1 MYSKNFHIPDMKIP
15 IISSNIMYLSNSLKF
30 FFWLLLHDITISI
43 SLYISLQYFYI
54 RLIINIINKYLIMNT
69 NLVQNCLRDITHITG
84 YYFYMKFKI

>member
-54 RLIINIINKYLIMNT
+54 RLIILLINT
-69 NLVQNCLRDITHITG
+69 
-84 YYFYMKFKI
+84 